1 MPRSHID
8 HIAVTAPSLQ
18 SGAEFVHSQLGVMPL
33 PGGEHPRMGTHNLLL
48 RLGESVYLEVIAIKP
63 DTAAPGRP
71 RWFGLD
77 TLTVGTP
84 PRLATWIARSSDILA
99 SAAASS
105 EVLGQV
111 EPMSRGALNWKIT
124 VPQDGA
130 LVLGGI
136 APALIGWEPGTHPA
150 TRMQDLGLALI
161 GLELFHPEP
170 ERITALLHSL
180 DMHGPVSVSALA
192 AGATPY
198 LVAHIDTPQGPRRL
212 SGCQRF

>member
-1 MPRSHID
+1 MPRCHID

-48 RLGESVYLEVIAIKP
+48 RLGDSIYLEVISIKP
-63 DTAAPGRP
+63 AAPAPGRP

-77 TLTVGTP
+77 TLDADTP
-84 PRLATWIARSSDILA
+84 PRLATWIARSDDIHA

-124 VPQDGA
+124 VPPDGS
-130 LVLGGI
+130 LILDGI
-136 APALIGWEPGTHPA
+136 APALIEWEPGAHPA
-150 TRMQDLGLALI
+150 TRMQDLGLVLT
-161 GLELFHPEP
+161 GLELFHPQP
-170 ERITALLHSL
+170 ERIATLLHSL
-180 DMHGPVSVSALA
+180 DMHGPVSLSALA
-192 AGATPY
+192 AGEMPY

-212 SGCQRF
+212 SGR